1 MESITLRQSLQ
12 PTITELIKAIDYWS
26 AQTVVHQRG
35 SEHYVKLVKTCENIK
50 HYILEDERK
59 DNVEKLRVSSGS
71 DGGLHEGTYDWVEE
85 LHREGAISEGNQYV
99 RSDS

>member
-26 AQTVVHQRG
+26 TQTVVNKRG
-35 SEHYVKLVKTCENIK
+35 SDHYVKLVKTCENIK

-59 DNVEKLRVSSGS
+59 ENAEKLRVSSRS
-71 DGGLHEGTYDWVEE
+71 DGGLQQEPNDSMADSGVE
-85 LHREGAISEGNQYV
+85 RFG
-99 RSDS
+99 